1 MARDRFVL
9 SDEIWAVRRS
19 ALERELSVVA
29 GFDEP
34 RVEREQYPTPADVAA
49 HLVHLAGVQG
59 DLADQVVDLGTGT
72 GMLALGAALL
82 GCTSVIGIDCDSDA
96 LRIARANEHR
106 IGLSESPAWIR
117 GDATCPPLSLDETTV
132 LMNPP
137 FGAQLGNEH
146 ADRAFLDVTADIA
159 TVSYSIHNAGS
170 REFVES
176 FADDRGGIVT
186 HAFAV
191 DLDLP
196 KQFHFHTAEQRT
208 VAAEAY
214 RIEW

>member
-1 MARDRFVL
+1 MF
-9 SDEIWAVRRS
+9 SGETSFVRRRS
-19 ALERELSVVA
+19 LERELSVVA

-49 HLVHLAGVQG
+49 HLVHLAGMQG
-59 DLADQVVDLGTGT
+59 DLGECVVDLGTGT
-72 GMLALGAALL
+72 GMLAFGAALL
-82 GCTSVIGIDCDSDA
+82 GTAPVLGIDSDGDA
-96 LRIARANEHR
+96 LRIARENER
-106 IGLSESPAWIR
+106 RVDPPVSPVWIR
-117 GDATCPPLSLDETTV
+117 GDVTRLPLSLDAVTV

-137 FGAQLGNEH
+137 FGAQRGNEH
-146 ADRAFLDVTADIA
+146 ADRAFIDATASIA

-170 REFVES
+170 REFIES
-176 FADDRGGIVT
+176 FADDRGGVVT

-196 KQFHFHTAEQRT
+196 RQFHFHTTEKRT
-208 VAAEAY
+208 IDAEAY